1 MKQEFLSEEE
11 DISKEVLGI
20 TLSTMKAPQNI
31 ISETVSGISELYPN
45 STIVISMNDRAG
57 PELWETANHVATQIS
72 DSVSV
77 CVTTNTKYES
87 SEIPPE
93 NIFRHTLEGDRS
105 ALIYLNG
112 FQVCLRNPM
121 IEKIVE
127 IDLGGSMNWQ
137 QIPEFIKALDK
148 TQIALSTRVM
158 SSGGRMVNTPIQRRL
173 LSQIGTTLSNVFLL
187 WPKHNASDMTSGFEA
202 FRANVVSDLFE
213 RISPEQWV
221 CVQQNA
227 GHLFQT
233 EMRAYLYWL
242 GYDISWIPI
251 TFGQN
256 KAGKSIT
263 DIDYLYRNLVG
274 LLMLMKRRNS
284 DIFK

>member
-87 SEIPPE
+87 SVIPPE

-137 QIPEFIKALDK
+137 QIPEFIKALILNCDDLEFSNQIDEETPKKVLDK
-148 TQIALSTRVM
+148 LLKIPYFTQAYFEDGLTEDGFKNHLSLVATAKQFSNRTLD
-158 SSGGRMVNTPIQRRL
+158 MVNFVSARL
-173 LSQIGTTLSNVFLL
+173 E
-187 WPKHNASDMTSGFEA
+187 K
-202 FRANVVSDLFE
+202 
-213 RISPEQWV
+213 
-221 CVQQNA
+221 
-227 GHLFQT
+227 
-233 EMRAYLYWL
+233 
-242 GYDISWIPI
+242 
-251 TFGQN
+251 
-256 KAGKSIT
+256 
-263 DIDYLYRNLVG
+263 RN
-274 LLMLMKRRNS
+274 
-284 DIFK
+284 